1 MVNFQRLFLNVIN
14 SVFINGDTFCEA
26 FRRIDIEE
34 IEKNSSF
41 KYSAMKHRV
50 DGMIKECETMNDI
63 RKVFYSHRSD
73 N

>member
-1 MVNFQRLFLNVIN
+1 MVNFQRLFLNVII
-14 SVFINGDTFCEA
+14 SVIINGDTFRQA
-26 FRRIDIEE
+26 FLHLDIEE

-50 DGMIKECETMNDI
+50 GGMIKECKTMNDI